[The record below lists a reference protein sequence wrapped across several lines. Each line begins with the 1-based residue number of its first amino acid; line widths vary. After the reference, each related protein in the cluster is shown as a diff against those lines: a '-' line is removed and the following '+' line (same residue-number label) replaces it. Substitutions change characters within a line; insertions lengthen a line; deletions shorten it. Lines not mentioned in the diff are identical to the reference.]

1 MGQYVQVAT
10 TVSTK
15 EDAELVARMLVE
27 KGLAACVQV
36 IGPIV
41 SFYRWRGEVETAGE
55 YLCLAKSRPG
65 LFPAIE
71 AAIKEIH
78 PYEVPELIASPLVA
92 GSSDYLAWLDGQL
105 SGRQGE
111 DGR

>member
-1 MGQYVQVAT
+1 MGEYVQVAT

-41 SFYRWRGEVETAGE
+41 SFYRWQGEIETAGE
-55 YLCLAKSRPG
+55 YLCLAKSRHG

-71 AAIKEIH
+71 TAIKEIH
-78 PYEVPELIASPLVA
+78 PYEVPEIIVSPLVA
-92 GSSDYLAWLDGQL
+92 GSSDYLAWLNDQL
-105 SGRQGE
+105 FGGA
-111 DGR
+111 G